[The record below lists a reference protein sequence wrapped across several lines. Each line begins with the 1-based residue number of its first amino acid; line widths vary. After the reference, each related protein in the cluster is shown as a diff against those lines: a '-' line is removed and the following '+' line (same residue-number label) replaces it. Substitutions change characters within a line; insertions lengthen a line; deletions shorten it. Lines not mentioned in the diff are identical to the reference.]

1 MPTTPIQHLKPHP
14 AQMRATYDLEA
25 LAALTLQVHER
36 GLDQWQPVV
45 ATPVANGQTAVTEA
59 VGYYIISGHRRHMA
73 QLLAF
78 ALRDWAAEHPET
90 EIPIEV
96 ARTMLAA
103 LVESPGSLE
112 ALVASLLGKYGAEEI
127 PFVLFEGSQKAV
139 SPAGATAVLLNA
151 PHVSPG
157 AIRG

>member
-1 MPTTPIQHLKPHP
+1 MLTTPIHHLKPHP

-25 LAALTLQVHER
+25 LAALTLQVYER

-45 ATPVANGQTAVTEA
+45 ATPVANGQPADS
-59 VGYYIISGHRRHMA
+59 YHIISGHRRHMA

-78 ALRDWAAEHPET
+78 ALRDWSKDHPDT
-90 EIPIEV
+90 EISIEV

-103 LVESPGSLE
+103 LVESLGSLE

>member
-1 MPTTPIQHLKPHP
+1 MLTTAIQHLKPHP

-25 LAALTLQVHER
+25 LAALTLQVYER

-45 ATPVANGQTAVTEA
+45 ATPVANGQPADS
-59 VGYYIISGHRRHMA
+59 YHIISGHRRHMA
-73 QLLAF
+73 QLPAF

-90 EIPIEV
+90 EISIEV

-127 PFVLFEGSQKAV
+127 PFVLFEGSQK
-139 SPAGATAVLLNA
+139 PFLQQGQR
-151 PHVSPG
+151 PFC
-157 AIRG
+157 

>member
-1 MPTTPIQHLKPHP
+1 MATPVVATT
-14 AQMRATYDLEA
+14 
-25 LAALTLQVHER
+25 
-36 GLDQWQPVV
+36 GV

-59 VGYYIISGHRRHMA
+59 AGYYIISGHRRHMA
-73 QLLAF
+73 QLPAF

-90 EIPIEV
+90 EISIEV

>member
-1 MPTTPIQHLKPHP
+1 MLTTAIHHLKPHP

-45 ATPVANGQTAVTEA
+45 ANGQTAVTEA
-59 VGYYIISGHRRHMA
+59 AGYYIISGHRRHMA

-90 EIPIEV
+90 EISIEV

>member
-45 ATPVANGQTAVTEA
+45 ANGQTAVTEA
-59 VGYYIISGHRRHMA
+59 AGYYIISGHRRHMA

-90 EIPIEV
+90 EISIEV

-103 LVESPGSLE
+103 LVESLGSLE

>member
-78 ALRDWAAEHPET
+78 ALRDWSKDHPDT
-90 EIPIEV
+90 EISIEV

-103 LVESPGSLE
+103 LVESLGSLE